1 MQFDLFK
8 PNARY
13 MEPVRRTIVLAHGS
27 LPTTDFY
34 LGARLASLQGVP
46 TRRIDTAREQAAA
59 GAFGPGDFVIIVR
72 HAPPAWLRALSAN
85 QQQLA
90 GVALLL
96 DDDIPAALHSAEL
109 PLLYAL
115 KIVWRY
121 ARARRAL
128 ARLCS
133 AVWVS
138 TPYLKEKYAHANPR
152 LLTPLY
158 LGAQSQV
165 EPAGMSYFYHGT
177 SSHRLEQAFLAGV
190 VRKVQARMPE
200 ATFEIIGDRRT
211 RQLFRGIPRVRVL
224 PPMKWPDF
232 LAHTAGA
239 RHAVGL
245 APMLDSHFNR
255 ARSHVKLYDI
265 TRCGAAGI
273 YSDVA
278 VYRDNVENGVNG
290 ILCPNDEDAWAEAI
304 CRLLADAG
312 AREGVS
318 RNALAWCEQ
327 RSRDPGF
334 TLSGA

>member
-1 MQFDLFK
+1 MRFELFT
-8 PNARY
+8 PCARY
-13 MEPVRRTIVLAHGS
+13 SEPVQRAVVLAHGR

-34 LGARLASLQGVP
+34 LRARLDSLEGVT
-46 TRRIDTAREQAAA
+46 TRYIDTAREHADAAV
-59 GAFGPGDFVIIVR
+59 FNPSDFVIIVR
-72 HAPPAWLRALSAN
+72 HAPPAWLRALTPM
-85 QQQLA
+85 QPRLA

-96 DDDIPAALHSAEL
+96 DDDIPAVLESAEL
-109 PLLYAL
+109 PLPYAL
-115 KIVWRY
+115 KTALRY
-121 ARARRAL
+121 VRARRML

-138 TPYLKEKYAHANPR
+138 TPYLLQKYAHAKPR

-158 LGAQSQV
+158 LDATSRF

-200 ATFEIIGDRRT
+200 ARFEIIGDRRT
-211 RQLFRGIPRVRVL
+211 RRLFRGIPRVEVL
-224 PPMKWPDF
+224 RPMPWPDF
-232 LAHTAGA
+232 LAHTAGV

-273 YSDVA
+273 YSDMA
-278 VYRDNVENGVNG
+278 VYRDNVENGING
-290 ILCPNDEDAWAEAI
+290 ILCPNDEDAWVEAI
-304 CRLLADAG
+304 CRLLADG
-312 AREGVS
+312 EARAAIS
-318 RNALAWCEQ
+318 RNARRWCERHSQ
-327 RSRDPGF
+327 DPGF
-334 TLSGA
+334 DLFGR

>member
-1 MQFDLFK
+1 MRFDLIT
-8 PNARY
+8 PHARY
-13 MEPVRRTIVLAHGS
+13 TKPVQRTVVLAHGS

-72 HAPPAWLRALSAN
+72 HAPPAWLHVLAAR
-85 QQQLA
+85 QPQLA

-96 DDDIPAALHSAEL
+96 DDDIPAALHSPEL
-109 PLLYAL
+109 PLLYAFKTAL
-115 KIVWRY
+115 RY
-121 ARARRAL
+121 VRARRML

-138 TPYLKEKYAHANPR
+138 TPYLKEKYAHAKPR

-158 LGAQSQV
+158 LGAPPRPEYRDMV
-165 EPAGMSYFYHGT
+165 YFYHGT
-177 SSHRLEQAFLAGV
+177 SSHRLEQDFLAGV
-190 VRKVQARMPE
+190 VRKVQARLPE
-200 ATFEIIGDRRT
+200 ARFEIIGDRRT
-211 RQLFRGIPRVRVL
+211 RRLFRGIPRVRVL

-232 LAHTAGA
+232 LAHTA
-239 RHAVGL
+239 RVSHAVGL
-245 APMLDSHFNR
+245 APMLDSHFNQ

-290 ILCPNDEDAWAEAI
+290 ILCPNDEDAWVEAI
-304 CRLLADAG
+304 CRLLADGEERAAIG
-312 AREGVS
+312 
-318 RNALAWCEQ
+318 RNARSWCE
-327 RSRDPGF
+327 RHSHDPGF

>member
-1 MQFDLFK
+1 MRFDLFT
-8 PNARY
+8 PGARY
-13 MEPVRRTIVLAHGS
+13 TEPPRRAVVLAHGN

-34 LGARLASLQGVP
+34 LRARLASLQGV
-46 TRRIDTAREQAAA
+46 TARYIDTAREPGAAA
-59 GAFGPGDFVIIVR
+59 AIHAGDFVIIVR
-72 HAPPAWLRALSAN
+72 HAPPAWLHVLAAR
-85 QQQLA
+85 QPQLA

-96 DDDIPAALHSAEL
+96 DDDIPAALESVEL
-109 PLLYAL
+109 PMLYAFKTAL
-115 KIVWRY
+115 RY
-121 ARARRAL
+121 VRARRML

-138 TPYLKEKYAHANPR
+138 TPYLKDKYAHANPR

-158 LGAQSQV
+158 LDAQSRG

-200 ATFEIIGDRRT
+200 ARFEIIGDRST
-211 RQLFRGIPRVRVL
+211 RRLFRGIPRVRVL
-224 PPMKWPDF
+224 APMKWPDF
-232 LAHTAGA
+232 LAHTAGV

-245 APMLDSHFNR
+245 APMLDSHFNQ

-278 VYRDNVENGVNG
+278 VYRDNVQNGVNG
-290 ILCPNDEDAWAEAI
+290 VLCPNDEDAWVEAI
-304 CRLLADAG
+304 CRLLADGEERAAIG
-312 AREGVS
+312 
-318 RNALAWCEQ
+318 RNARSWCE
-327 RSRDPGF
+327 RHSHAPGF

>member
-8 PNARY
+8 PSARY
-13 MEPVRRTIVLAHGS
+13 DEPVRRTVVLAHGS

-34 LGARLASLQGVP
+34 LGARLASLEGLP
-46 TRRIDTAREQAAA
+46 TRHIDTAREPAVADT
-59 GAFGPGDFVIIVR
+59 FGPGDFVIIVR
-72 HAPPAWLRALSAN
+72 HAPPAWLRALVAH
-85 QQQLA
+85 QPQLA

-96 DDDIPAALHSAEL
+96 DDDIPAALHSPEL

-121 ARARRAL
+121 VRARRAL
-128 ARLCS
+128 ARLCN

-138 TPYLKEKYAHANPR
+138 TPYLQQKYAHVRPR
-152 LLTPLY
+152 LLMPLY
-158 LGAQSQV
+158 LEAQSRV

-211 RQLFRGIPRVRVL
+211 RRLFQGIPRVRVL
-224 PPMKWPDF
+224 PPMSWPDF
-232 LAHTAGA
+232 LAHTSSV

-245 APMLDSHFNR
+245 APMFDSHFNR

-265 TRCGAAGI
+265 TRCGAAGV
-273 YSDVA
+273 YSDVPI
-278 VYRDNVENGVNG
+278 YRDNVENGVTG
-290 ILCPNDEDAWAEAI
+290 MLCPNGEDAWVDAI
-304 CRLLADAG
+304 CRLLADKA
-312 AREGVS
+312 S
-318 RNALAWCEQ
+318 RMTISSNALARCEQ
-327 RSRDPGF
+327 HSRDAGF
-334 TLSGA
+334 ALLAT